1 MMKNMFKVG
10 DKIRAKSNRYGVT
23 CRELEW
29 EGVVTH
35 SNKYSITAKTTNCV
49 ESYWMSKTFSDLDF
63 NEFELIENKKDELLT
78 FQEVI
83 ANIKPGQTYVRC
95 SNYGTKEI
103 HMRSSGDIEIV
114 VGSERVVPTY
124 QKYRLKEEE
133 NKMVYG
139 VEHRV
144 DGKVYDFLSDN
155 SLEVGDFVVCNT
167 KYGQSYGKVV
177 TKELKIIPSKE
188 LVLYKKCKSI

>member
-29 EGVVTH
+29 EGVVKN
-35 SNKYSITAKTTNCV
+35 SNKCSITAKTTKCV
-49 ESYWMSKTFSDLDF
+49 ETYWIGKTFSDLDF
-63 NEFELIENKKDELLT
+63 NEFELIEDEKDKLLT

-95 SNYGTKEI
+95 GNYGTKEI
-103 HMRSSGDIEIV
+103 HMRTNGQIVIEVNNQLQVI
-114 VGSERVVPTY
+114 PTY
-124 QKYRLKEEE
+124 QKYRLKEE

-177 TKELKIIPSKE
+177 TKELKNIPSKE
-188 LVLYKKCKSI
+188 LALYKKCKSI